1 MLYSFSG
8 GTDGAEPYAGVV
20 MDAAGN
26 LYGSTDFGGNLNCNE
41 WEGFGCGTVFKLNK
55 ADDETVL
62 YSFGGAPDGA
72 KPYAGVVMGA
82 AGNLYSTTFNG
93 GNVTCAN
100 TSGCGTVFMLDI
112 TGKEKVL
119 YNFSGA
125 PDGANPEAGVVMDAA
140 GNLYGTTFFGGA
152 SGDGTVF
159 KLDTAGK
166 ETVLYSFSGTPDGA
180 NPVGGLVMDVAG
192 NLYGTTEGG
201 GASNNGTVFMLG
213 TADKETVLY
222 SFSGTPDGANPVGG
236 LVMDVA
242 GNLYSTTFNGGNVTC
257 TNASGCGTVFKLDT
271 TGNETLLYMF
281 SGGADGA
288 YPTGGLVM
296 DAAGNLYGTT
306 FEGGDL
312 SCMFANMGLGCGTVF
327 KLTLP
332 SSISGADTT
341 RASTPRR

>member
-1 MLYSFSG
+1 VLYSFSG

-192 NLYGTTEGG
+192 NLY
-201 GASNNGTVFMLG
+201 
-213 TADKETVLY
+213 
-222 SFSGTPDGANPVGG
+222 
-236 LVMDVA
+236 
-242 GNLYSTTFNGGNVTC
+242 STTFNGGNVTC

>member
-1 MLYSFSG
+1 VFRLDTTGKETVLYSFSG

-192 NLYGTTEGG
+192 NLY
-201 GASNNGTVFMLG
+201 
-213 TADKETVLY
+213 
-222 SFSGTPDGANPVGG
+222 
-236 LVMDVA
+236 
-242 GNLYSTTFNGGNVTC
+242 STTFNGGNVTC

>member
-1 MLYSFSG
+1 VLYSFSG

-192 NLYGTTEGG
+192 NLY
-201 GASNNGTVFMLG
+201 
-213 TADKETVLY
+213 
-222 SFSGTPDGANPVGG
+222 
-236 LVMDVA
+236 
-242 GNLYSTTFNGGNVTC
+242 STTFNGGNVTC

-288 YPTGGLVM
+288 YPPGGLVM

-306 FEGGDL
+306 FVGGDL

>member
-192 NLYGTTEGG
+192 NLY
-201 GASNNGTVFMLG
+201 
-213 TADKETVLY
+213 
-222 SFSGTPDGANPVGG
+222 
-236 LVMDVA
+236 
-242 GNLYSTTFNGGNVTC
+242 STTFNGGNVTC